1 MGMATI
7 TTETTELIE
16 TGDRRDELGR
26 RIVPAARKAELVRA
40 YAGSGLTQAAFARRE
55 SGKIEPPAEFIIAR
69 IQVRKKQ
76 LCGQAG
82 IGVMYVIEFS
92 ESAQRI
98 FDIVGKSFVE
108 KIVLDKEHSGEKE
121 INVDGVLVSI
131 GRTALSELAKELGVK
146 LNKQGEILTDYKSSE
161 TNILGVYAAGDVVE
175 KKLKQAITG
184 AAEGC
189 IAASSAS
196 DYLKMNFQ

>member
-1 MGMATI
+1 M
-7 TTETTELIE
+7 
-16 TGDRRDELGR
+16 
-26 RIVPAARKAELVRA
+26 
-40 YAGSGLTQAAFARRE
+40 
-55 SGKIEPPAEFIIAR
+55 
-69 IQVRKKQ
+69 
-76 LCGQAG
+76 
-82 IGVMYVIEFS
+82 
-92 ESAQRI
+92 
-98 FDIVGKSFVE
+98 
-108 KIVLDKEHSGEKE
+108 LDKEHSGEKE

-189 IAASSAS
+189 IAASSAY